1 MTHQNNHT
9 NSQLTEQ
16 QAFADDEIDLKE
28 LFSALWSGKLWIIAT
43 TVIASAIAIS
53 VALSMPNIYRSQ
65 ALLAPVSAD
74 SGGLGGLASKF
85 GGLASLAGVSLPG
98 GSGGDKTTM
107 GLEVIKSRQF
117 FAALME
123 KYDVLVPLMA
133 AENWDPVTNTLVINS
148 EIYDVDNAA
157 WLREPKPPRK
167 SEPSVQEAHEV
178 FLQSLSIAQDKE
190 TGFINISVEH
200 YSPYVAKQ
208 WVDMLVVEINE
219 TIRGQ
224 DMSQAERSI
233 AYLQEQIK
241 ATQLAELQAGFFELI
256 QSQTETIML
265 ANASPEYLFK
275 TVDPAVVPELKAKP
289 KRALICVLGA
299 LLGGM
304 LGVLIVLVRHFT
316 AKDESAD

>member
-1 MTHQNNHT
+1 MTNLHNNSS
-9 NSQLTEQ
+9 SQVPEQ
-16 QAFADDEIDLKE
+16 HGVADDEIDLKE
-28 LFSALWSGKLWIIAT
+28 LFSALWAGKLWIIAT
-43 TVIASAIAIS
+43 TVIASAIAIAL
-53 VALSMPNIYRSQ
+53 ALSMPNIYRSQ
-65 ALLAPVSAD
+65 ALLAPVSSD

-117 FAALME
+117 FATLIE

-133 AENWDPVTNTLVINS
+133 AENWDPVGNTLILDPEV
-148 EIYDVDNAA
+148 YNADTA
-157 WLREPKPPRK
+157 SWLRAVKPPRK

-178 FLQSLSIAQDKE
+178 FLQNLSIAQDKE

-200 YSPYVAKQ
+200 FSPYIAKQ
-208 WVDMLVVEINE
+208 WVEMLIVEINE
-219 TIRGQ
+219 TIRAQ
-224 DMSQAERSI
+224 DVSQAERSI
-233 AYLQEQIK
+233 AYLQEQIQ

-275 TVDPAVVPELKAKP
+275 TIDPAVVPELKAKP
-289 KRALICVLGA
+289 KRALIAVLGT

-316 AKDESAD
+316 GKAHSAE

>member
-1 MTHQNNHT
+1 MTHTTNNQNA
-9 NSQLTEQ
+9 QFTEPSVY
-16 QAFADDEIDLKE
+16 ADDEIDLKE
-28 LFSALWSGKLWIIAT
+28 LFTALWAGKWWIIST
-43 TVIASAIAIS
+43 TVIASAIAIAI
-53 VALSMPNIYRSQ
+53 ALSMPNIYRSE
-65 ALLAPVSAD
+65 ALLAPVSSE

-107 GLEVIKSRQF
+107 GLEVMKSRQF
-117 FAALME
+117 FADVMD
-123 KYDVLVPLMA
+123 KYEVLVPLIA
-133 AENWDPVTNTLVINS
+133 AENWDAVTNTLVINP
-148 EIYDVDNAA
+148 EIYDPETST
-157 WLREPKPPRK
+157 WLRETKAPRK
-167 SEPSVQEAHEV
+167 AKPSVQEAHEV
-178 FLQSLSIAQDKE
+178 FLQNLSVAQDKE
-190 TGFINISVEH
+190 TGFISLSIEH

-219 TIRGQ
+219 TIRAQ
-224 DMSQAERSI
+224 DVSQAERSI

-265 ANASPEYLFK
+265 ANAAPEYLFK
-275 TVDPAVVPELKAKP
+275 TIDPAVVPELKAKP

-316 AKDESAD
+316 ASRAS